1 VRGLPFQFEVPV
13 TFFEKAGE
21 EPGKRRRIG
30 GIISTEAPDRQ
41 NETVL
46 ADALVLDDFLKAGW
60 FNDNHSRDTDGI
72 VGYPEA
78 TRKFKKG
85 EQLPNGEKAKHA
97 GHWAEGYMLGTE
109 RANKIWELGKALQG
123 TGRRLGFSVE
133 GKILARTGPKTI
145 VKKGDDGQPQWV
157 GERIAKAVVR
167 NVAITNCFPG
177 DVRVSGVTEKVMR
190 RLYSG
195 PMVELHLAS
204 GEKITGTPN
213 HPIFTERGWVA
224 LGDLD
229 ERYDRVGRFNGD
241 FMAASRIAHDVE
253 HMPPMLQEVF
263 DLASLA
269 KSSRW
274 VGLAGESQFHG
285 DVSDSD
291 VDVVLADGFLKDHL
305 DTLFFQKFGKD
316 ALPASDKQEQSF
328 SGLGAGMA
336 LVGAG
341 LGSPARSVGSSGEGL
356 ALSRGALDVAADL
369 VIMPTAG
376 DAGTFGDVEN
386 RDARNAVTLGDSGRT
401 LAASI
406 GFSNIVLKRVF
417 DFSGHV
423 FNLQTQHGWYEANG
437 IIAHNCPVNTDT
449 GLEILTK
456 SLEAFKGTD
465 PDDLETRVKVLEKM
479 MAMGHPIPGHKFN
492 GPQSGEGA
500 GQVLAP
506 QSLEHDFD
514 PRKELSKGTSITQPA
529 PSSPG
534 VQSTGLKHI
543 RPPAVPKPA
552 RPAGA
557 HGLPGQPADPAAR
570 AGATGKRSFK
580 GKVTMGTQE
589 SQGIG
594 PSKGMSKSMTD
605 SQAMAWVM
613 RAIPSA
619 SAAMALR
626 VVELT
631 KQLKR
636 SGNL

>member
-1 VRGLPFQFEVPV
+1 MRGLPFQFEVPV

-167 NVAITNCFPG
+167 NVAITNC
-177 DVRVSGVTEKVMR
+177 
-190 RLYSG
+190 
-195 PMVELHLAS
+195 
-204 GEKITGTPN
+204 
-213 HPIFTERGWVA
+213 
-224 LGDLD
+224 
-229 ERYDRVGRFNGD
+229 
-241 FMAASRIAHDVE
+241 
-253 HMPPMLQEVF
+253 
-263 DLASLA
+263 
-269 KSSRW
+269 
-274 VGLAGESQFHG
+274 
-285 DVSDSD
+285 
-291 VDVVLADGFLKDHL
+291 
-305 DTLFFQKFGKD
+305 
-316 ALPASDKQEQSF
+316 
-328 SGLGAGMA
+328 
-336 LVGAG
+336 
-341 LGSPARSVGSSGEGL
+341 
-356 ALSRGALDVAADL
+356 
-369 VIMPTAG
+369 
-376 DAGTFGDVEN
+376 
-386 RDARNAVTLGDSGRT
+386 
-401 LAASI
+401 
-406 GFSNIVLKRVF
+406 
-417 DFSGHV
+417 
-423 FNLQTQHGWYEANG
+423 
-437 IIAHNCPVNTDT
+437 PVNTDT

-456 SLEAFKGTD
+456 SLEAFKHTD
-465 PDDLETRVKVLEKM
+465 PDDLEARVKVLEKM

-514 PRKELSKGTSITQPA
+514 PRKEMSKGTMLAQPA
-529 PSSPG
+529 PSAPG
-534 VQSTGLKHI
+534 VQSTGLRHI
-543 RPPAVPKPA
+543 KPPSIPKPA
-552 RPAGA
+552 RNPGRQSS
-557 HGLPGQPADPAAR
+557 PGQPADPAAR
-570 AGATGKRSFK
+570 AMSSGKRSFK
-580 GKVTMGTQE
+580 GKVTTGSQE
-589 SQGIG
+589 AHGIG
-594 PSKGMSKSMTD
+594 PSKGLNKSLTD
-605 SQAMAWVM
+605 AQAVAWVM
-613 RAIPSA
+613 RAIPFA
-619 SAAMALR
+619 SAASAER

-636 SGNL
+636 NGQL